1 MLKHDIIEPYQSEW
15 SSPCVLVPKQDS
27 SFRVVQD
34 YRKVNLLTKTDC
46 FPNNRLDDCIEKVG
60 KSKYISTF
68 DMLKGYWA
76 VPLSERAKDISA
88 FVTPAGLTITK

>member
-1 MLKHDIIEPYQSEW
+1 MIALKKW
-15 SSPCVLVPKQDS
+15 
-27 SFRVVQD
+27 
-34 YRKVNLLTKTDC
+34 
-46 FPNNRLDDCIEKVG
+46 G

-88 FVTPAGLTITK
+88 FATPSGLYHHKEMAMGLKNAASSYQRMMNRVMSGMCTNLLTNHIPCL